1 MKLPLLLYRDEHFNS
16 NFFHFSGVDIDH
28 SFLFVDKDSQ
38 ILIVPR
44 MNQKAAKEQF
54 SGVVIPYI
62 DPLPELKKLLKGR
75 KVGVDGFNVRF
86 GVTQKLK
93 KFCKLEDVSIDL
105 LKSRMQKTQVEVNK
119 IKKAAE
125 LTKEILQSL
134 EIKKGKTEADIK
146 KQLMIETLERG
157 LEPAFAPIIAA
168 DRNSS
173 FPHYQTGAVKIKRM
187 VLIDYGVKFGNYC
200 SDLTRCYFVDGAK
213 EKAIYLALQEIFGEI
228 IDEFPNLRTGGEL
241 ARFTSRLFK
250 KAKLPELP
258 HAIGHGIG
266 LDVHEFPRMGLKSK
280 DHLHG
285 ATMAIEPSAYFEGYG
300 LRFEETIYFDGKKA
314 RVL

>member
-1 MKLPLLLYRDEHFNS
+1 MKLPLLLYRDEHFNA
-16 NFFHFSGVDIDH
+16 NFFHYSGVDIDH
-28 SFLFVDKDSQ
+28 SFLLVEKDSQ
-38 ILIVPR
+38 TLLVPR

-54 SGVVIPYI
+54 SGTVIPYA
-62 DPLPELKKLLKGR
+62 DPLIELKKLLKGR
-75 KVGVDGFNVRF
+75 KVRVDGFNVRF

-93 KFCKLEDVSIDL
+93 TFCRLDDVSIDL
-105 LKSRMQKTQVEVNK
+105 LKNRMLKTQVEVNK

-125 LTKEILQSL
+125 LTKEIIQSL
-134 EIKKGKTEADIK
+134 EIKKGKTEAQIK

-173 FPHYQTGAVKIKRM
+173 FPHYQTGSAKIKRM
-187 VLIDYGVKFGNYC
+187 VLIDYGVKYGNYC
-200 SDLTRCYFVDGAK
+200 SDLTRCFFVDAPE

-228 IDEFPNLRTGGEL
+228 IGELPSIRTGGEL
-241 ARFTSRLFK
+241 ARFCAKLFK

-266 LDVHEFPRMGLKSK
+266 LDVHEFPRMGPKSK

-285 ATMAIEPSAYFEGYG
+285 ATMAIEPSAYFDQYG